1 MAAEYEVNIKLN
13 TQQVERQLKSIDTRT
28 KRTGRMATEN
38 INALVKGQDKRAR
51 LMIKINELESKGL
64 NVAKLRKQM
73 GKATEELAK
82 RRFGSLQQ
90 EFRLLTRTLRLE
102 ESKLRIL
109 RQQQQGFASSPL
121 RGTATMAGSPAQI
134 AASARAGGP
143 RSPIGGAANIAG
155 SPAARRAGRQ
165 RLEQVGLGAGF
176 PLLFG
181 GGPGSVLG
189 GAAGGLTG
197 SFGAQIALSA
207 IGQQID
213 QFIAGV
219 AEAGKA
225 FGSLEG
231 VLSLMSERSLFTSKS
246 SEQLAQQLEELGD
259 VEALA
264 ELATVELASKI
275 GSDGIEAFQD
285 LETELDEFD
294 RLVGHLMISLQAFV
308 AGPLGD
314 FLNIVNATLGKKVTQ
329 GTIDRLAGSLQDPTD
344 QARFRAA
351 AKQRIGTELE
361 IQGFGLGG
369 LPRSAEVLKSAPLD
383 LLSELSQEVA
393 GGKFGKSN
401 LLGRPL
407 KITRQDRE
415 FFKPDRNI
423 EEEKA
428 AREETRIQKRLG
440 RLEEERKKVLEI
452 SRFKDKIAA
461 AEASQDKQL
470 VIRLKGEQKIA
481 EIEAKRKQ
489 DLVDITDQRLIDQIN
504 INAATEK
511 LVAHRETERGLAEFQ
526 KTSAQER
533 FDAMQKHIEQQYEL
547 NEAVKQQAALAK
559 RIAETLGQGMAQ
571 SFDALIDGAQNW
583 GAALQDIAANVLRD
597 IAKQLIQIYVIEQAI
612 GFLSAYLTPF
622 AAGTPLGAGGGQ
634 VGRFG
639 TLGPNYGIPQF
650 ANGGNPPVGRPS
662 LVGER
667 GPELF
672 VPRSAGTIVPNN
684 ALGGSNIVVNV
695 DASGSSVEGDAQQ
708 SKALGQAIG
717 AAVQAEIIKQKMPG
731 GLLN

>member
-1 MAAEYEVNIKLN
+1 
-13 TQQVERQLKSIDTRT
+13 
-28 KRTGRMATEN
+28 
-38 INALVKGQDKRAR
+38 
-51 LMIKINELESKGL
+51 
-64 NVAKLRKQM
+64 
-73 GKATEELAK
+73 
-82 RRFGSLQQ
+82 
-90 EFRLLTRTLRLE
+90 
-102 ESKLRIL
+102 
-109 RQQQQGFASSPL
+109 
-121 RGTATMAGSPAQI
+121 
-134 AASARAGGP
+134 
-143 RSPIGGAANIAG
+143 
-155 SPAARRAGRQ
+155 
-165 RLEQVGLGAGF
+165 
-176 PLLFG
+176 
-181 GGPGSVLG
+181 
-189 GAAGGLTG
+189 
-197 SFGAQIALSA
+197 
-207 IGQQID
+207 
-213 QFIAGV
+213 
-219 AEAGKA
+219 
-225 FGSLEG
+225 
-231 VLSLMSERSLFTSKS
+231 MSERSLFTSKS

>member
-1 MAAEYEVNIKLN
+1 VAAEYEVNIKLN